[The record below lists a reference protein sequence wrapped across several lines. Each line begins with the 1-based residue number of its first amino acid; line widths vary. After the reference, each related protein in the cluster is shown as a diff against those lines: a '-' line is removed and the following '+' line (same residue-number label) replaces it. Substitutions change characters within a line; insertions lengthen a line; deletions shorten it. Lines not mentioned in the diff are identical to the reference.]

1 MKVQLDW
8 LNPIPMRPA
17 SRRSSQYI
25 ADTDDLPQE
34 PGIYVFGRT
43 HGRAFE
49 ALYVGQ
55 ANQLRARIEQQLNNL
70 RLMDYVRQARQG
82 RRLIMVGTLT
92 RGRIASSLTI
102 AERALIRYFLAQG
115 HDLAN
120 IHGAKRRQ
128 HEVESRYRPM
138 HFVPLLMYVDQ
149 G

>member
-8 LNPIPMRPA
+8 FDPIPMRPA
-17 SRRSSQYI
+17 SKGSSQYI
-25 ADTDDLPQE
+25 ADTDDLSQE

-55 ANQLRARIEQQLNNL
+55 ANQLRARIERQLNNL
-70 RLMDYVRQARQG
+70 RPMEYLRQARQG
-82 RRLIMVGTLT
+82 RRVIMVGTLK
-92 RGRIASSLTI
+92 RGRVASGLTI

-115 HDLAN
+115 NDLAN
-120 IHGAKRRQ
+120 IQGARRRQ

-138 HFVPLLMYVDQ
+138 HFVPLLMYVDRT
-149 G
+149 